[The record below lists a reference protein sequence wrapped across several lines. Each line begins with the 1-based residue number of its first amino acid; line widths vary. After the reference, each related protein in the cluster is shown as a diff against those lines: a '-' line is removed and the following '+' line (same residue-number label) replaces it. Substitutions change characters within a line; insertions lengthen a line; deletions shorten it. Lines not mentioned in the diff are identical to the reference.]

1 MTICLSLVEF
11 DHSVMVWSNFPLYNY
26 GLFVFFSL
34 LQLISNLWR
43 YTLIQCKYPAS
54 LQNFPVHLAF
64 IEASCSIWS
73 FTMTLAKYWF
83 SSSLTPHSQSDIY
96 MDLFLSPTPP
106 RQWFIIHYHTWSVC
120 ALLIW
125 LLCLLTCPCMFFV
138 TFFHFG
144 TIWCCRYIMYPPC
157 YQPFLQRALV
167 PLSRKRSRSGC

>member
-73 FTMTLAKYWF
+73 FTMMLAKYWF

-106 RQWFIIHYHTWSVC
+106 PPVVYNTLSYLICVCPFNLASVPFDLPLYVFCHFFSFWYNMMLQVYHVPT
-120 ALLIW
+120 LLS
-125 LLCLLTCPCMFFV
+125 
-138 TFFHFG
+138 
-144 TIWCCRYIMYPPC
+144 TISPKSPSS
-157 YQPFLQRALV
+157 F
-167 PLSRKRSRSGC
+167 K